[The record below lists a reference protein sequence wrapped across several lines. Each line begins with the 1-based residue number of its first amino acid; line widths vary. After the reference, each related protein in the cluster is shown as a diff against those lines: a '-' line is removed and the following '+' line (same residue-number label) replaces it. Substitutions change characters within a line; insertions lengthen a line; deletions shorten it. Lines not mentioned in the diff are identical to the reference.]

1 METHLMKS
9 ILIALSLTLSA
20 SLSAMSVQAEEMRL
34 LMFEEV
40 GCHWC
45 AKWNSKIGPIYPKTA
60 EGRAAPLQRIDI
72 HDGIP
77 ASITLKSRP
86 QFTPTFVVIRKGR
99 EIGRIEGYP
108 GEDFFWGLMEQI
120 LTDTPEYQKE
130 KKAS

>member
-1 METHLMKS
+1 MKS
-9 ILIALSLTLSA
+9 ILIALAL
-20 SLSAMSVQAEEMRL
+20 SLSAVSAQAEQMRL

-45 AKWNSKIGPIYPKTA
+45 AKWNSKLGPIYPKTA
-60 EGRAAPLQRIDI
+60 EGRTAPLKRIDI
-72 HDGIP
+72 HDPIP
-77 ASITLKSRP
+77 AGIKLKSRP
-86 QFTPTFVVIRKGR
+86 QFTPTFVVIRNGT